1 MRPYTPPDQQMNN
14 RQEIIDRIFAA
25 RNRDGFWKMLS
36 PSDKYYPAC
45 LHYVPVYRASLW
57 TLLLLADL
65 GLDPGDPRAVKP
77 LRVLQNHFFDPVHGI
92 FSLKED
98 HFPIPCLNGN
108 MIFLDGYFNG
118 TPGEMSRSA
127 LAFFGRHQRFDDGEY
142 AEPVHAYCSNKSC
155 YGRHSCYWGVAK
167 LLKSISF
174 IPPGDRTAAIVAL
187 RDRCIRY
194 ILLHKVCFSSRR
206 EGRILA
212 RGIDRLTFPNMYK
225 SDFLELL
232 WLLKREGVHSAG
244 LLPALHLLASKRQ
257 DGGHWH
263 LERKMHNMV
272 VPIGEVDRP
281 NPFITAR
288 AGEVLGYYADLVK

>member
-1 MRPYTPPDQQMNN
+1 MDWPDRGVNN

-36 PSDKYYPAC
+36 PSERHYPAC

-65 GLDPGDPRAVKP
+65 GLDPADPRVKKP
-77 LRVLQNHFFDPVHGI
+77 LGKLQNHFFDPGHGI

-108 MIFLDGYFNG
+108 MIYLDCYFNG
-118 TPGEMSRSA
+118 FPGEKSRSA
-127 LAFFGRHQRFDDGEY
+127 LAFFGRYQRFDDGEY
-142 AEPVHAYCSNKSC
+142 AEPAHAFCANKSC

-167 LLKSISF
+167 LLKGISF
-174 IPPGDRTAAIVAL
+174 IPAIHRTAETEAL
-187 RDRCIRY
+187 RERCIRF

-212 RGIDRLTFPNMYK
+212 TGIDKLTFPNMYK

-232 WLLKREGVHSAG
+232 WLLKREQVRSAE

-257 DGGHWH
+257 AGGHWH

-272 VPIGEVDRP
+272 APIGKVNRP
-281 NPFITAR
+281 NTFITAR
-288 AGEVLGYYADLVK
+288 AGEVLGYYADMVK